1 MSLDISA
8 SKNFITISEL
18 ASNWRCSI
26 PHVHNLINRKQLPA
40 YRIGGRI
47 IIDRAAAQKF
57 LETNATTRAAAA

>member
-1 MSLDISA
+1 MSIDVSA

-47 IIDRAAAQKF
+47 IIDRADAQKF
-57 LETNATTRAAAA
+57 IDRHATAKAAA